1 MNNPFKLSCL
11 TLLACLSLSLF
22 ADDAKNTSNGI
33 EIKQGAAKLQ
43 IGGQIQLDYDH
54 FEEVHNNG
62 ETGNNSEQ
70 RRGRLY
76 FKGLLN
82 NWEAKLQINVN
93 SKKKEIELKDVYVRH
108 KDLYGIQVTIGN
120 AKEPFGLEML
130 NSSKYILAIER
141 AMASAVFA
149 PSRSYGF
156 TLSTKGKKGTFATGI
171 YNEAHD
177 EFSQDI
183 FFAWTSRMTYT
194 PIMTKDSILHVGLA
208 GSLRDMAG
216 KEYQI
221 KNNAEVHLANKIVK
235 SGATVANKVSLLG
248 LEMAAIFGSLSLQ
261 SEYMTAFVDADSESG
276 DHNAQYDGYYV
287 QIGYFLTGEIPYYKK
302 GLFKGKVKPYSDHG
316 AWQLLVRG
324 SYLDASDNNA
334 GVEAENLT
342 LGINYYATPNLRL
355 SANYIMTGLK
365 GDSDAKA
372 NEDNGEAL
380 SLRFQ
385 YLF

>member
-1 MNNPFKLSCL
+1 MNKRFKLSCFTVL
-11 TLLACLSLSLF
+11 TCLSLSLF

-33 EIKQGAAKLQ
+33 EFKLGPAK
-43 IGGQIQLDYDH
+43 IRVGGQIQLDYDH
-54 FEEVHNNG
+54 FKDVHNNG

-76 FKGLLN
+76 FKSLLN

-93 SKKKEIELKDVYVRH
+93 SKKKEVELKDVYI
-108 KDLYGIQVTIGN
+108 KFKELYGIDVTIGN
-120 AKEPFGLEML
+120 AKEPFGLETL
-130 NSSKYILAIER
+130 NSSKSILAIER

-156 TLSTKGKKGTFATGI
+156 TLSTKGKKASFATGI
-171 YNEAHD
+171 YNEDHD
-177 EFSQDI
+177 EFTQDLYL
-183 FFAWTSRMTYT
+183 AWTSRMTYT

-221 KNNAEVHLANKIVK
+221 KNTAEVHLANKIVK
-235 SGATVANKVSLLG
+235 SPVIVADKVSLLG
-248 LEMAAIFGSLSLQ
+248 LELAGIFGSLSLQ
-261 SEYMTAFVDADSESG
+261 SEYMRAFVDALSG
-276 DHNAQYDGYYV
+276 ANNAQYDGYYV
-287 QIGYFLTGEIPYYKK
+287 QLGYFLTGERPSYKK
-302 GLFKGKVKPYSDHG
+302 GLFKGKVKPYSDYG

-324 SYLDASDNNA
+324 SYLDVSDNNV
-334 GVEAENLT
+334 GVEAKNLT
-342 LGINYYATPNLRL
+342 FGINYYANPNLRI

-365 GDSDAKA
+365 DNSDAEA
-372 NEDNGEAL
+372 NEDNGNAF

-385 YLF
+385 YWF